1 MAAFEQ
7 FLNDKY
13 LSALHS
19 PLLSSYMPALASSDR
34 DKFELASMSDAP
46 TLLDF
51 VGSTPAPV
59 TKLLVDFSPTILGLK
74 RVVYAASWQGP
85 SEDSFLLL
93 FTWLAACLYGDLFIR
108 YDSQSV

>member
-19 PLLSSYMPALASSDR
+19 PLLSSYMPTSASSDR
-34 DKFELASMSDAP
+34 DKFELASMSEAP

-51 VGSTPAPV
+51 VGNTPAPV
-59 TKLLVDFSPTILGLK
+59 TKVLVDFSPAISSFK
-74 RVVYAASWQGP
+74 RLLYAASWKGP
-85 SEDSFLLL
+85 SEESFLLL
-93 FTWLAACLYGDLFIR
+93 FVWWATCLYGSLFIR
-108 YDSQSV
+108 